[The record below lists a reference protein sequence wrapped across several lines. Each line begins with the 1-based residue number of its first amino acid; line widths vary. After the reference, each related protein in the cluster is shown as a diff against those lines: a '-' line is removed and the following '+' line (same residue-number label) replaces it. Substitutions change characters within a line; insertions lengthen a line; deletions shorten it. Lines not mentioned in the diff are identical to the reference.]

1 MQRQQHL
8 HHRTYKG
15 KDLFKTKIVGVRN
28 AKKSRNTPGLR
39 SMYRT
44 NNARFTIS
52 WILCFLF
59 LFFLFLTSKIKFYII
74 KRTFYK
80 KNLMMFNML
89 VFKINFRAFY
99 LFIFVLHLIN
109 TVRFN
114 SFNQSTETLLSDKKA
129 LWEKLIELNN
139 FFSFN

>member
-15 KDLFKTKIVGVRN
+15 KDWFKTKIVGVRN

-74 KRTFYK
+74 ERTFYK
-80 KNLMMFNML
+80 KEFDDVQLCL
-89 VFKINFRAFY
+89 SSKINFRAFY

-109 TVRFN
+109 TLRFN
-114 SFNQSTETLLSDKKA
+114 SFDQSTEALLSNKKGFMREIDGIKQF
-129 LWEKLIELNN
+129 LLV
-139 FFSFN
+139 